1 MIPSL
6 RPFALVVASLLGAA
20 CFGGGLLDQ
29 KDRAVAASP
38 LAELVFAPAGPLV
51 LDGLYESVDIQ
62 GDMALQW
69 RKVYYLFFADGGY
82 TAAALGEGD
91 EHPEFTTLSGTWQ
104 VDRGLS
110 LDGSEPLRL
119 EIAGEHLRISADGGS
134 LVLARRSFQ

>member
-1 MIPSL
+1 MIPPL
-6 RPFALVVASLLGAA
+6 RAIALVGVSLLGAA

-29 KDRAVAASP
+29 KDRAVVASP
-38 LAELVFAPAGPLV
+38 LEALVFAPAGPMV

-82 TAAALGEGD
+82 TAAALGEGAQ
-91 EHPEFTTLSGTWQ
+91 HPEFTTLSGTWQ
-104 VDRGLS
+104 VDGGLS

-134 LVLARRSFQ
+134 LVLAHRSVP

>member
-1 MIPSL
+1 MIPVLRSL
-6 RPFALVVASLLGAA
+6 GLVGVSLLLAG

-38 LAELVFAPAGPLV
+38 LEALVFAPAGPMV
-51 LDGLYESVDIQ
+51 LAGLYESVDIQ

-82 TAAALGEGD
+82 TAAALGEGAQ
-91 EHPEFTTLSGTWQ
+91 HPEFTTLSGTWK
-104 VDRGLS
+104 VDGGLS

-134 LVLARRSFQ
+134 LVLVRRSFQ

>member
-6 RPFALVVASLLGAA
+6 RLLVLVGASLLGSA

-29 KDRAVAASP
+29 KDRAVAPSA
-38 LAELVFAPAGPLV
+38 LADLVFVPAGPLV

-82 TAAALGEGD
+82 TAAALGEG
-91 EHPEFTTLSGTWQ
+91 EPNLAFTTLSGSWK
-104 VDRGLS
+104 VDGGLS

-119 EIAGEHLRISADGGS
+119 EIAGEHLRISAEGGS

>member
-1 MIPSL
+1 MIPVL
-6 RPFALVVASLLGAA
+6 RPWVLVGVALLAPA

-29 KDRAVAASP
+29 KDRAVAAAP
-38 LAELVFAPAGPLV
+38 LEALAFAPAGSMV

-62 GDMALQW
+62 GDMAVQW

-82 TAAALGEGD
+82 TAAALGEGE

-104 VDRGLS
+104 VDGGLS

-134 LVLARRSFQ
+134 LVLARRSVP

>member
-1 MIPSL
+1 MIPVL
-6 RPFALVVASLLGAA
+6 RSIVLVGGSLLLAG

-82 TAAALGEGD
+82 TAAALGEG
-91 EHPEFTTLSGTWQ
+91 EAHPEFTTLSGTWK
-104 VDRGLS
+104 VDGGLS

-119 EIAGEHLRISADGGS
+119 ESAGEHLRISADGGS
-134 LVLARRSFQ
+134 LVLVRRSFQ

>member
-1 MIPSL
+1 MSSSS
-6 RPFALVVASLLGAA
+6 RTFVLVVGSLLGSA

-38 LAELVFAPAGPLV
+38 LAELVFAPAGPMV
-51 LDGLYESVDIQ
+51 LEGLYESVDIQ

-69 RKVYYLFFADGGY
+69 RRVYYLFFADGGY
-82 TAAALGEGD
+82 TAAALGEGAQ
-91 EHPEFTTLSGTWQ
+91 HPEFTTLSGTWK
-104 VDRGLS
+104 VDGGLS